1 MDTASDISSANDNLL
16 WVDVSSPD
24 MNIINVSF
32 LPSPLKIPSLMSGTG
47 ETDPKS
53 PTIQMRLEVQL
64 SESVQRRGLLSDD
77 ANTPRLLITTFDLS
91 DL

>member
-1 MDTASDISSANDNLL
+1 MDSVSDIATVNDDLL

-24 MNIINVSF
+24 MNILSASF

-47 ETDPKS
+47 EAEPKS

-64 SESVQRRGLLSDD
+64 SEIVQRRGLLDD
-77 ANTPRLLITTFDLS
+77 QSNTPRLLITTFDLS
-91 DL
+91 DI